1 MQARINELEKMLS
14 KKDSKL
20 IQDKKLFDSKILEIT
35 TKCQVLEKESQDL
48 KIANKNVQRQNEMK
62 DLELSQYKQEI
73 VDLSSQIETI
83 KEQ

>member
-35 TKCQVLEKESQDL
+35 TKC
-48 KIANKNVQRQNEMK
+48 
-62 DLELSQYKQEI
+62 
-73 VDLSSQIETI
+73 
-83 KEQ
+83 

>member
-48 KIANKNVQRQNEMK
+48 KIVNKNVQRQNEMK